1 MLERIPFSR
10 LTAQTKM
17 STGSG
22 MIGVRA
28 IAAKSGASAMTVSRV
43 LRGSP
48 KVAASTRT
56 RVLKAA
62 EELGYQPDP
71 HLSRMMHLVRGRKA
85 SGTRATLAVIREVGA
100 QDELHDAVYQYVSP
114 EDIAG
119 RAGQHGY
126 EIEEFHL
133 GIDRLT
139 PARLTNILKARG
151 IEGMIVS
158 PQSSEMRCGQ
168 LDYTDF
174 AAATF
179 GYGLKTPLH
188 RSAGNMTLGIHQA
201 ASELA
206 ARGYKRIGLAV
217 TKWVDDRSEHTY
229 SASMLHF
236 QKSLPRS
243 QRVPLLLLPH
253 NNLSRCG
260 GAFRAWMKDSTPDA
274 LISFDTYVP
283 EWLAKLGLRIPDD
296 IGLVVHDWTARMA
309 GFAGIHQRR
318 NHVAAA
324 AIDLVATQLQHNERG
339 LPEVPR
345 QILIPPAWIDGA
357 SIRP

>member
-1 MLERIPFSR
+1 
-10 LTAQTKM
+10 
-17 STGSG
+17 

-28 IAAKSGASAMTVSRV
+28 ISAESGTSPMTVSRV
-43 LRGSP
+43 LRGAP
-48 KVAASTRT
+48 NVADSTRA
-56 RVLKAA
+56 RVLQAA
-62 EELGYQPDP
+62 AQLGYQPDP
-71 HLSRMMHLVRGRKA
+71 HLSRMMHLVRDRKA
-85 SGTRATLAVIREVGA
+85 SGTRAILAVIREDGP
-100 QDELHDAVYQYVSP
+100 QDELHDAAYQYVSP
-114 EDIAG
+114 DDIAR
-119 RAGQHGY
+119 RATQHGY
-126 EIEEFHL
+126 QLEEFHL
-133 GIDRLT
+133 GIERMT

-158 PQSSEMRCGQ
+158 PQSSEMLCAQ

-179 GYGLKTPLH
+179 GYGLKTPSLH

-201 ASELA
+201 ASELT

-217 TKWVDDRSEHTY
+217 TQWVDDRSEHTY

-243 QRVPLLLLPH
+243 QRVPILLMPQ
-253 NNLSRCG
+253 NKLSGCG
-260 GAFRAWMKDSTPDA
+260 NAFKIWMKANSPDA

-296 IGLVVHDWTARMA
+296 IGLVVHDWTSRMV

-324 AIDLVATQLQHNERG
+324 AVDLVATQLQHNERG
-339 LPEVPR
+339 IPEVPR

-357 SIRP
+357 SIRPK

>member
-1 MLERIPFSR
+1 
-10 LTAQTKM
+10 
-17 STGSG
+17 
-22 MIGVRA
+22 
-28 IAAKSGASAMTVSRV
+28 MTVSRV
-43 LRGSP
+43 LRGAP
-48 KVAASTRT
+48 NVAASTRA

-62 EELGYQPDP
+62 AELGYQPDP

-85 SGTRATLAVIREVGA
+85 SGTRAILAVIREDREH
-100 QDELHDAVYQYVSP
+100 DELHDAAYQYVSP
-114 EDIAG
+114 HDIAR
-119 RAGQHGY
+119 RATQHGY
-126 EIEEFHL
+126 QVEEFHL
-133 GIDRLT
+133 GIDRMIPT
-139 PARLTNILKARG
+139 RLTNILKARG

-158 PQSSEMRCGQ
+158 PQSSEMLCAQ

-179 GYGLKTPLH
+179 GYGLKTPSLH

-201 ASELA
+201 ASVLT

-217 TKWVDDRSEHTY
+217 TQWVDDRSEHTY

-243 QRVPLLLLPH
+243 QRVPILLLPH

-260 GAFRAWMKDSTPDA
+260 SAFKTWMKANTPDA
-274 LISFDTYVP
+274 LISFDTYIP

-296 IGLVVHDWTARMA
+296 IGLVVHDWTEKMA

-324 AIDLVATQLQHNERG
+324 AVDLVATQLQHNERG
-339 LPEVPR
+339 IPEVPR
-345 QILIPPAWIDGA
+345 QILIPPAWIDGD
-357 SIRP
+357 SIRPQKEHSGLG